1 MEGQPYL
8 YEKSIGIFTQPIPTI
23 QGGSLKTKLSNKE
36 LNELLEWFGLSDKEI
51 HITLEDDIKCVM
63 DKYYDEHQEHEQKKK
78 EFIRLFKECYSDIVK
93 IIEFDPHK
101 RIPVNC
107 FTCIK
112 GMDLSKQYGK
122 PKRKE

>member
-1 MEGQPYL
+1 M
-8 YEKSIGIFTQPIPTI
+8 
-23 QGGSLKTKLSNKE
+23 KTKISNKE

-51 HITLEDDIKCVM
+51 HITLEDDIKGVM
-63 DKYYDEHQEHEQKKK
+63 DKYYDEHQEHENK
-78 EFIRLFKECYSDIVK
+78 EFISLFKECYSDIVK
-93 IIEFDPHK
+93 IMELDPHK